1 MSNITSAELA
11 AAFEGEPTK
20 KVAKGVKTKSSKGPG
35 GSGKKKKVISI
46 SVLVIGLITLVVG
59 VVFLVLNIMQANKAA
74 DGDFL
79 VTAGNWTLENEPG
92 VVWDFTEIGKGI
104 LTTNNH
110 INDYDFKW
118 ALEDGKLLIE
128 TDWLYDLENEYTYNL
143 DQSGKVLTLTTGD
156 GAEYKFFAK

>member
-20 KVAKGVKTKSSKGPG
+20 KAAKKTKTEVKDPS
-35 GSGKKKKVISI
+35 KKKKVISI

-92 VVWDFTEIGKGI
+92 VVWDFTEIGKGT

-110 INDYDFKW
+110 TNDYDFKW
-118 ALEDGKLLIE
+118 AIKDDKLLIE
-128 TDWLYDLENEYTYNL
+128 TDWLYDLENEYTYKL
-143 DQSGKVLTLTTGD
+143 DQGGKILTLIVDD
-156 GAEYKFFAK
+156 GTEYKFVAK

>member
-1 MSNITSAELA
+1 MSKITNAELA

-20 KVAKGVKTKSSKGPG
+20 KAAKKTQIESKGPD
-35 GSGKKKKVISI
+35 KKRKIISI

-92 VVWDFTEIGKGI
+92 VVWDFTEIGKGT

-110 INDYDFKW
+110 TNDYDFKW
-118 ALEDGKLLIE
+118 AIKDDKLLVE
-128 TDWLYDLENEYTYNL
+128 TDWLYDLEDEYTYNL
-143 DQSGKVLTLTTGD
+143 DQGGKVLTLTTED
-156 GAEYKFFAK
+156 GAEYKFVAE